1 MTEFVHLHLHTEF
14 SLLDGACRI
23 NELMKHAGQSG
34 AKALAVT
41 EHGNLFSSVA
51 FHDEARKQGVKPIL
65 GCEVYVAPG
74 ARQDRSGSRSDSNNH
89 LVLLAENLAGYHN
102 LIKLVSAG
110 YTEGFYHKPRID
122 KTLLESHREGLIG
135 LSACLKGEV
144 ATGLR
149 SDDPAAAK
157 AAAGRYREILGPG
170 NFFLEM
176 QYQGIPEQRV
186 VNTGLVTLSRELDIP
201 LVCTNDV
208 HYLKQ
213 EDHRPH
219 DVLLCIGTGKNIDD
233 ENRLRY
239 HGDRFYLKTPD
250 EMAAVFGA
258 YPDALKNTVAIA
270 ERCDVELAKGQSH
283 LPDFDV
289 PEGYTVDGYFE
300 HIAREG
306 FKTRLEG
313 LRQRS
318 EQNTLKH
325 PIAEYEER
333 LRYEIR
339 VIMEMKYPGYF
350 LIVWD
355 FIRHARE
362 KGIPVGPGRGSA
374 AGSLVAW
381 CMGITDVD
389 PMLFGLIFERFLNPE
404 RVSLP
409 DIDIDFCENRR
420 NEVIDYVTHKYG
432 RDNVAQ
438 IITFGTLKA
447 RAVVRDVGRTM
458 GMSYAEVDRIAKQ
471 VPPTLNMTLER
482 ALKENPALKA
492 LADENTQV
500 REVIDIG
507 QRLEGITRHASV
519 HAAGVVITPRAVTD
533 FAPIYKSQK
542 DEITTQWAMKQV
554 ERMGLLKM
562 DFLGLSTLTLIENAL
577 LQIKRTTNTVVDLAT
592 LPLDDS
598 KTYRLFQRGDTR
610 GVFQFESGGMRDI
623 LKRAKPQRFEDLIAL
638 NALYRPGPLQGGVV
652 DKYIDR
658 KHGRERIEYDYPALE
673 PILAETYGVIAYQE
687 QVMRIAG
694 DLAGFS
700 MGDADLL
707 RKAMGKKDASV
718 MEAQQARFINGA
730 TERGVPKDKAETIF
744 NFIRHFAG
752 YGFNKSHST
761 AYALLAYQTA
771 WLKTHYPVHF
781 MAALLTTEAQNT
793 DKLTAYLAECRDN
806 GTAVLP
812 PDINQSGLGFEVAGD
827 AIRFGLAAV
836 KNMGQAG
843 LEAILAHRREHDR
856 VRSLYTLCEE
866 IDTRHL
872 NRRVMENLIK
882 AGALDQIG
890 RPDETGAAST
900 GRRRAQLTAI
910 IERALEHGARMQRD
924 RERGQTHL
932 FGTDGNGNGNGNG
945 NGPDD
950 HLPDIPGWSESETL
964 QYEKEALGLYLTGHP
979 MDSFRR
985 RLNAMKGTTV
995 DAIGQGK
1002 SEVSVGGM
1010 ISDLKIRTTR
1020 KGDQMATGILEDR
1033 TGRIEIIVFPQ
1044 AYQVAAGT
1052 LKSDTGVMLTGKP
1065 EQDEDRLRLIVDRV
1079 VRIDHLAERRDRK
1092 VRVQLGPDHQDRK
1105 TLEALAEVLKVHR
1118 GPSPVEIQLALEKRT
1133 PPIRVTASLTKARVR
1148 VSEALFQQIETV
1160 CGTGTATW
1168 S

>member
-23 NELMKHAGQSG
+23 NELIKHAGQSG

-186 VNTGLVTLSRELDIP
+186 VNTGLLTLGRDLDIP

-258 YPDALKNTVAIA
+258 YPDTLKNTVAIA

-339 VIMEMKYPGYF
+339 VIVEMKYPGYF

-458 GMSYAEVDRIAKQ
+458 GMSYAEVDRVAKQ

-730 TERGVPKDKAETIF
+730 TERGVPRDKAETIF

-836 KNMGQAG
+836 KNMGHAG

-900 GRRRAQLTAI
+900 GRKRAQLTAI

-945 NGPDD
+945 SDD

-1044 AYQVAAGT
+1044 AYQVAADT
-1052 LKSDTGVMLTGKP
+1052 LKSDTGVLLTGKP
-1065 EQDEDRLRLIVDRV
+1065 EQDEDRVRLIVDRV
-1079 VRIDHLAERRDRK
+1079 VRIDHLAERQDRK
-1092 VRVQLGPDHQDRK
+1092 VLVQLGPDHQDRQ
-1105 TLEALAEVLKVHR
+1105 TLEALAEILKVHR

-1133 PPIRVTASLTKARVR
+1133 PPLRVTASLTKARVR